1 MPIENNKKQIEHIEK
16 VIQSL
21 EKIKEQVMDGTSYL
35 KCCDFTITDSIP
47 DFMGDSDH
55 RIDLTIEFID
65 SGMPPYLEK

>member
-21 EKIKEQVMDGTSYL
+21 EKIKDQVIDGTSYFQ
-35 KCCDFTITDSIP
+35 CCDFTIIDSMP
-47 DFMGDSDH
+47 DFMGGSEH

-65 SGMPPYLEK
+65 SNIPPYIEK